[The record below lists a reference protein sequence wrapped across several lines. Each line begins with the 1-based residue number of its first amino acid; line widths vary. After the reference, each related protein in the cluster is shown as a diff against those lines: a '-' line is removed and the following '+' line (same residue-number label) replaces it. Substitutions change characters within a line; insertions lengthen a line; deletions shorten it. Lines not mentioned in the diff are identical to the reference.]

1 MPTGCGVWQRPP
13 EREIALNIPNIEPK
27 RPLRRLGW
35 RLLSA
40 ISGTAL
46 IGAVMFANMA
56 VVFAAGPAVNLDQC
70 RNGGLV
76 KTGTQTSIQCSGGGS
91 GNSGWVNGNA
101 GASNAHYAEGE
112 SISYRARI
120 TGLAVNDQ
128 VVVVMGYDVVH
139 SGRHAIDFLTDKN
152 RWQSPETTVTA
163 TPDQPCSGVTG
174 CVDPTDQKL
183 APIPAPTT
191 NVQVD
196 VTKTLSNGCEV
207 TGSGATQQ
215 PVTSFNTIAGAGQA
229 QMEFF
234 DATPAVSNAIQYV
247 GPTPNLLDRNGD
259 QEQQISVTFTA
270 NATSP
275 VLAWGGHIARSAD
288 WGCVGAPQS
297 ASGISG
303 SPYHMRIKNI
313 TVNGTPISLGN
324 QDRSL
329 SAAAVVVLQ
338 PTLPTTPSPSSGPI
352 GTVLND
358 SATITGGSS
367 PTGTVTFN
375 LYGPGDTTCTGTAL
389 FTQTVAVS
397 GGVASTTGG
406 YTTTI
411 AGTYNW
417 TAHYSGDNGNL
428 PADSGCGSEAVTIAK
443 SSPTLPTTPS
453 PASGSI
459 GAVLNDSATVSGGSN
474 PTGSVTFNLYGPGD
488 TTCTGTILF
497 TQTVTLSGGT
507 AATTGGYTTTQAGTF
522 NWTAHYGGDSNNN
535 SADSVCGSEAVVIGK
550 NSPLATT
557 AQSLIPNDTL
567 TITGATSNASGTV
580 DFYLFAP
587 NVNCALA
594 DIANAAFTQEDVA
607 LVGNDHAATSNTGT
621 GAGMYLATTQ
631 GTYHWLA
638 IYSGDGNNSSATSN
652 CVETFSIDND
662 INNP

>member
-1 MPTGCGVWQRPP
+1 LTVNNFGTERPN
-13 EREIALNIPNIEPK
+13 RQ
-27 RPLRRLGW
+27 LGW
-35 RLLSA
+35 RLLAA
-40 ISGTAL
+40 ISGAVL
-46 IGAVMFANMA
+46 IGTVMFANIA

-76 KTGTQTSIQCSGGGS
+76 KTGTQTFIQCSGGGS

-120 TGLAVNDQ
+120 SGLAVNDQ

-152 RWQSPETTVTA
+152 HWQSPETTVLA

-174 CVDPTDQKL
+174 CADPADQKL

-196 VTKTLSNGCEV
+196 TTKTLANGCEV
-207 TGSGATQQ
+207 TGSGAVQQ
-215 PVTSFNTIAGAGQA
+215 PVTSYNTIAGAGGA

-234 DATPAVSNAIQYV
+234 DATPAASNAIQYV

-259 QEQQISVTFTA
+259 QEQQISITFTA
-270 NATSP
+270 NASNP
-275 VLAWGGHIARSAD
+275 VLAWGGHIARAAD

-297 ASGISG
+297 ATGISG

-367 PTGTVTFN
+367 PTGTVVFN
-375 LYGPGDTTCTGTAL
+375 LYGPGDTTCTGTVL

-397 GGVASTTGG
+397 GGSASTTGG

-411 AGTYNW
+411 AGTFNW

-428 PADSGCGSEAVTIAK
+428 PADSGCGSEAVIIAK

-459 GAVLNDSATVSGGSN
+459 GAVLNDSATVTGGSN
-474 PTGSVTFNLYGPGD
+474 PTGSVSFSLYGPGD
-488 TTCTGTILF
+488 TTCTGTVLF
-497 TQTVTLSGGT
+497 TQTVTLTSGS
-507 AATTGGYTTTQAGTF
+507 ASTTGGYTTTQAGTY
-522 NWTAHYGGDSNNN
+522 NWTAHYDGDSNNN
-535 SADSVCGSEAVVIGK
+535 AADSLCGSEAVVIGK
-550 NSPLATT
+550 NSPTAATT
-557 AQSLIPNDTL
+557 QNLIPNDTL
-567 TITGATSNASGTV
+567 TISGATGDAGGTV

-587 NVNCALA
+587 GVTCGLA
-594 DIANAAFTQEDVA
+594 NIANAVFTQEDVA
-607 LVGNDHAATSNTGT
+607 LVGNNHAATSNTGS
-621 GAGMYLATTQ
+621 GLGMYLATAE

-638 IYSGDGNNSSATSN
+638 IYGGDGNNNSATSD
-652 CVETFSIDND
+652 CVETFSIDNN
-662 INNP
+662 INTP

>member
-1 MPTGCGVWQRPP
+1 M
-13 EREIALNIPNIEPK
+13 NIPNIETK

-76 KTGTQTSIQCSGGGS
+76 KSGTQTFIQCSGGGS

-101 GASNAHYAEGE
+101 GASNGHYAEGE

-152 RWQSPETTVTA
+152 RWQSPETTMA
-163 TPDQPCSGVTG
+163 ANPDQPCSGVTG
-174 CVDPTDQKL
+174 CADPADQKL

-196 VTKTLSNGCEV
+196 VTKTLANGCEV

-234 DATPAVSNAIQYV
+234 DATPAASNAIQYV

-375 LYGPGDTTCTGTAL
+375 LYGPGDTTCTGTVL

-406 YTTTI
+406 YTTTV

-474 PTGSVTFNLYGPGD
+474 PTGSVTFSLYGPGD
-488 TTCTGTILF
+488 TTCTGTVLL
-497 TQTVTLSGGT
+497 TQTVSLTGGT
-507 AATTGGYTTTQAGTF
+507 AATTGGYTTTQAGTY

-535 SADSVCGSEAVVIGK
+535 SADSACGSEGVVIGK
-550 NSPLATT
+550 NSPSAAT

-567 TITGATSNASGTV
+567 TITGATSDASGTV

-594 DIANAAFTQEDVA
+594 NIANAAFTQTDVA

-621 GAGMYLATTQ
+621 GTGMYLATTQ

-638 IYSGDGNNSSATSN
+638 IYSGDNNNNSATSN

>member
-1 MPTGCGVWQRPP
+1 
-13 EREIALNIPNIEPK
+13 
-27 RPLRRLGW
+27 
-35 RLLSA
+35 LLAA
-40 ISGTAL
+40 ISGTAV
-46 IGAVMFANMA
+46 IGAVMFANVA
-56 VVFAAGPAVNLDQC
+56 VFAAAGPAVNLDQC

-76 KTGTQTSIQCSGGGS
+76 KVGTQTFVQCSGGGS

-152 RWQSPETTVTA
+152 RWQSPETTVGA

-174 CVDPTDQKL
+174 CIDPADQKL

-196 VTKTLSNGCEV
+196 TTKTLANGCEIV
-207 TGSGATQQ
+207 GNGATQQ

-234 DATPAVSNAIQYV
+234 DATPAASNAIQYV

-259 QEQQISVTFTA
+259 QEQQVSVTFTA
-270 NATSP
+270 NAANP
-275 VLAWGGHIARSAD
+275 VLAWGGHIARAAD

-338 PTLPTTPSPSSGPI
+338 PSLPTTPSPASGAI
-352 GTVLND
+352 GAVLND
-358 SATITGGSS
+358 TATITGGNS
-367 PTGTVTFN
+367 PTGSVTFN
-375 LYGPGDTTCTGTAL
+375 LYGPGDTTCTGTVL
-389 FTQTVAVS
+389 YTQTVTLS
-397 GGVASTTGG
+397 GGSATTSPG
-406 YTTTI
+406 YTTTT

-428 PADSGCGSEAVTIAK
+428 PADSACGSEAVVIAK
-443 SSPTLPTTPS
+443 NSPTLPTTPS
-453 PASGSI
+453 AGGPI
-459 GAVLNDSATVSGGSN
+459 GTILNDTATVTGGSN
-474 PTGSVTFNLYGPGD
+474 PTGLVTFNLYGPGD
-488 TTCTGTILF
+488 TTCTGTVLY
-497 TQTVTLSGGT
+497 TQDVTLSGGS
-507 AATTGGYTTTQAGTF
+507 ATTSPGYTTTAAGTY

-535 SADSVCGSEAVVIGK
+535 AADSTCGAEAVVIAK
-550 NSPLATT
+550 NSPSAST
-557 AQSLIPNDTL
+557 AQDLIPNDSFTL
-567 TITGATSNASGTV
+567 IGGTSNASGDV

-587 NVNCALA
+587 GVSCGAGN
-594 DIANAAFTQEDVA
+594 IANAAFSAENVA
-607 LVGNDHAATSNTGT
+607 LVGNTSAATSNNTFHATAEGT
-621 GAGMYLATTQ
+621 WT
-631 GTYHWLA
+631 WLA
-638 IYSGDGNNSSATSN
+638 IYSGDGNNDPATSN
-652 CVETFSIDND
+652 CVETFAIDNG
-662 INNP
+662 